1 MEKIIISGIKIF
13 AQHGCLKEE
22 GKIGTYY
29 IVDVSIKT
37 DIKKAAETDELQDTV
52 NYTEVVETII
62 KITKQ
67 KKRLIETVANN
78 IATKLIQEFKKIKS
92 VEVSLTKTSPPVKGE
107 VKSVGV
113 IVSKN
118 K

>member
-1 MEKIIISGIKIF
+1 MEKIIISGIKVF

-29 IVDVSIKT
+29 IVDVKIKA
-37 DIKKAAETDELQDTV
+37 DVKKATETDALQDTV
-52 NYTEVVETII
+52 NYTEVIEII
-62 KITKQ
+62 TKITKE
-67 KKRLIETVANN
+67 KKRLIETVANK
-78 IATKLIQEFKKIKS
+78 IATTLINRFKKIKS
-92 VEVSLTKTSPPVKGE
+92 LEVSLTKMSPPVKGE